1 MCQACE
7 QAYEQNLTPQHFG
20 IPENYFRTA
29 LGNTGQHVDISALE
43 RIERI
48 ERSRDVNLFLDPAAP
63 GLVYQLLE
71 DHAKR
76 SSNGVFNDQYGQIC
90 LRILI
95 RLVQVLIC
103 DMAHTLELIGSQMMS
118 PSTDT
123 EISTYLAKHTLG
135 VVIGQPDSTASVGI
149 LKADCLIR
157 YPQSEL
163 FNNERTRGMLSMLW
177 EDRKV
182 IFVLYKNGLLKGF
195 LLLLYAIWAY
205 ASKSLL
211 VSRENPEMILL
222 LRDLFLRIYLV
233 TFTEERDYIRFL
245 YLGPIYQTY
254 QGHNKKSIPVD
265 IEDSRAVIHAYYQ
278 CIMRPADP
286 DPDGETKLHMF
297 RLLLEF
303 VSDLTDP
310 MMHEEPPLVA
320 RAAIERLWQ
329 AYDTEKTGRL
339 LPPPTTKM
347 VESRFYMKDIQYV
360 LGLLLQN
367 FPPGRAVQPLIEALV
382 QSDWSNLMAKH
393 ILHCFRTMD
402 IVTDLPAFQM
412 DPSPASRQLESPR
425 FKNPTEEMFA
435 GTFSDWLKVAN
446 HLWTLHGSYEPG
458 HPNIHPV
465 RCHMELWHVWGKV
478 MGFVERFSQ
487 TDCTYPRCPGGLSTH
502 VCGTCGFARYCSVR
516 CQRADWLSPFLDS
529 HKRTCQAKNGAR
541 T

>member
-1 MCQACE
+1 MAQKLTEPPCTPRVPDYTPQMCQACE

-29 LGNTGQHVDISALE
+29 LGNTGQHVDISTL
-43 RIERI
+43 ERI

-95 RLVQVLIC
+95 RLVQVLVC

-135 VVIGQPDSTASVGI
+135 VVIGQPDSAASVGI

-163 FNNERTRGMLSMLW
+163 FNDERTRGMLSMLW

-182 IFVLYKNGLLKGF
+182 IFVLYKDGLLKGF

-211 VSRENPEMILL
+211 
-222 LRDLFLRIYLV
+222 
-233 TFTEERDYIRFL
+233 
-245 YLGPIYQTY
+245 
-254 QGHNKKSIPVD
+254 GHNKKSIPVD

-367 FPPGRAVQPLIEALV
+367 FPPSRAVQPLIEALV

-446 HLWTLHGSYEPG
+446 HLWILHGSYEPG

-465 RCHMELWHVWGKV
+465 RCHMELWHVWGKAV
-478 MGFVERFSQ
+478 
-487 TDCTYPRCPGGLSTH
+487 CPRMYAGH
-502 VCGTCGFARYCSVR
+502 VASRGTVA
-516 CQRADWLSPFLDS
+516 
-529 HKRTCQAKNGAR
+529 
-541 T
+541 